1 MRIDA
6 RLFAFVIMFSFVVL
20 LASGCTPQQ
29 GYTPPRQQP
38 PAPVVNETIKEI
50 RMAVYHSGYDPSLI
64 TVNKGDKVR
73 ILAVTG
79 PGTAAHNHGISID
92 AYGINSP
99 VTSETTP
106 VLVEFV
112 ADKPGRFTIY
122 CGSCKTGIYGNAHPD
137 IRGTL
142 EVK

>member
-1 MRIDA
+1 MQINA
-6 RLFAFVIMFSFVVL
+6 RLAASLILLFSVL
-20 LASGCTPQQ
+20 LVSGCTPQQ
-29 GYTPPRQQP
+29 TYTPPQQQQQTSGQ
-38 PAPVVNETIKEI
+38 ANVTIKVI
-50 RMAVYHSGYDPSLI
+50 GMNIYHTGYDPSLI
-64 TVNKGDKVR
+64 SLSKGDKVR
-73 ILAVTG
+73 IVALTG

-112 ADKPGRFTIY
+112 ADKPGKFTIY
-122 CGSCKTGIYGNAHPD
+122 CGTCKTGIYGNAHPD